1 MHLAGGP
8 RLGLI
13 TVALVGL
20 VGGCGANP
28 TTPPV
33 VSVASTLPSPTPLV
47 SLRDT
52 PAITSAAPSAS
63 PAPASA
69 SASAPAAGPSPTP
82 SPTLAP
88 AAAVLAVHPPI
99 VGFRLGRG
107 VGTVAPIEVGFLIT
121 HPELSDPL
129 GPPSSFRLEVSR
141 DGGPFTSA
149 LSASGMGYS
158 VGDPR
163 LPTIPGLPA
172 PWPSASTGDWFQ
184 TGRTAALAG
193 TYRYRARAQ
202 YPGVPGGWSAWAD
215 GPTIRVRALS
225 ETSPVWQ
232 YSAGWSPT
240 TGARLV
246 GGGAEQASA
255 AGAVATATFS
265 GSSIAWVSRRWP
277 GGGSAEVRVD
287 GELMATASLY
297 STASPQGSGPII
309 VFAHTWPAPGTHTLS
324 ITVLG
329 TPGHPGV
336 TIDELLDIR

>member
-1 MHLAGGP
+1 MHLAGRP

-13 TVALVGL
+13 TVALAGL
-20 VGGCGANP
+20 IGACGTTP
-28 TTPPV
+28 TTPPD
-33 VSVASTLPSPTPLV
+33 VSGTSTPTPLV
-47 SLRDT
+47 SLRGT
-52 PAITSAAPSAS
+52 PAITSAAPAAS

-69 SASAPAAGPSPTP
+69 SASAPAAGPTPTP

-88 AAAVLAVHPPI
+88 APAVLAVHAPI
-99 VGFRLGRG
+99 VGFRPGRG
-107 VGTVAPIEVGFLIT
+107 VGTVAPVEVGFLIT

-163 LPTIPGLPA
+163 QPSIPGLPA
-172 PWPSASTGDWFQ
+172 RWPSASTGDWFQ

-193 TYRYRARAQ
+193 TYRYRAQAQ
-202 YPGVPGGWSAWAD
+202 YPGVHGGWSAWAA

-255 AGAVATATFS
+255 AGAVAAATFS
-265 GSSIAWVSRRWP
+265 GSSIAWVSQRWP

-287 GELMATASLY
+287 GELMATVSLY
-297 STASPQGSGPII
+297 SAASPQGSGPTI
-309 VFAHTWPAPGTHTLS
+309 VFAHTWPTPGAHTLS

-336 TIDELLDIR
+336 TVDELLDIR